1 MSVRAGR
8 ARYDAVI
15 VGAGPNGLSAAIT
28 LALAGRSVL
37 VREGASAVGG
47 GARSMA
53 LTLPGA
59 VHDVCSAV
67 HPLAVGSP
75 FLRTLPLGKFGL
87 EWIHADVPLAHP
99 FDDMPTAFLARDVGE
114 TAAGL
119 GNDGDAYRAL
129 VEPLVGDWPKLAPAI
144 LRPLGIP
151 RHPLVMARFG
161 IAALR
166 AAAPYVRSRFETL
179 VARGLWAGLAAHGM
193 MPLGRMPTMAIALVL
208 AVAAHAEGWPFPRG
222 GAQRLSDALA
232 AYLRSLGGEIVTGA
246 PVESLDDLQPART
259 VLLDVTPAQLV
270 RIAGDTLPHR
280 ARRALQRYRY
290 GPGVC
295 KVDWLIEG
303 PIPWSD
309 PRCARAGTVH
319 LGGTL
324 DEIVASESA
333 PWRGEHAERPFVL
346 LAQPS
351 AFDASR
357 APEGRHAIWAYCH
370 APHGSTTDVHSRI
383 ETQVERFAPG
393 FRDRIVARHV
403 MTAGDLEAHNPNLV
417 GGDIGGGANTLL
429 QLFRRP
435 TSMLHPYRTAIP
447 NVYLCSA
454 STPPG
459 GGVHGMCGHHAALA
473 VLRDDG

>member
-1 MSVRAGR
+1 MSVRAFR

-15 VGAGPNGLSAAIT
+15 VGSGPNGLAAAIT

-37 VREGASAVGG
+37 VREGASAIGG
-47 GARSMA
+47 GLRSMA

-67 HPLAVGSP
+67 HPLAIGSP
-75 FLRTLPLGKFGL
+75 FFRTLPLPEFGL
-87 EWIHADVPLAHP
+87 EWVHAGVPLAHP
-99 FDDMPTAFLARDVGE
+99 FDDTPAAVLARDVDE
-114 TAAGL
+114 TAAGF
-119 GNDGDAYRAL
+119 GTDADAYRAL
-129 VEPLVGDWPKLAPAI
+129 VGPLLSDWPVLAPAI
-144 LRPLGIP
+144 LQPLRIP

-161 IAALR
+161 MSALR
-166 AAAPYVRSRFETL
+166 AAAPLVRSRFHTPG
-179 VARGLWAGLAAHGM
+179 ARGLLAGLAAHSM
-193 MPLGRMPTMAIALVL
+193 LPLGRIPTMAIALVL
-208 AVAAHAEGWPFPRG
+208 AVAGHAEGWPFPRG
-222 GAQRLSDALA
+222 GAQRLAEALA
-232 AYLRSLGGEIVTGA
+232 AYLRSKGGEIITGA
-246 PVESLDDLQPART
+246 PVASLAELEPARA

-270 RIAGDTLPHR
+270 RIAGDALPSR
-280 ARRALQRYRY
+280 ARRALLRYRY

-309 PRCARAGTVH
+309 TRCARAGTVH

-324 DEIVASESA
+324 DEIVVAEDA

-346 LAQPS
+346 LTQPS
-351 AFDASR
+351 VFDPSR
-357 APEGRHAIWAYCH
+357 APNGRQAVWAYCH
-370 APHGSTTDVHSRI
+370 TPHGSTTDVHARI
-383 ETQVERFAPG
+383 EAQVERFAPG
-393 FRDRIVARHV
+393 FRDRVVARHV
-403 MTAGDLEAHNPNLV
+403 MTAGELEAHNPNLV
-417 GGDIGGGANTLL
+417 GGDVGGGANTLL

-435 TSMLHPYRTAIP
+435 TSAWHPYRTAIP
-447 NVYLCSA
+447 HVYLCSA